1 MKSDKV
7 FILLSTAFFCG
18 NLAASFLIGSR
29 AVPAH
34 GIHTFLCLCALASA
48 MAAGLLIVPYL
59 PIRCSLL
66 FAFGRYGFKRYR
78 DEECEF
84 EKDNNARGTLQR
96 SGNILAMAAAF
107 FLIGATGYGAAAAT
121 EHMSGKR
128 IVAERYAIAVKET
141 IDSISF
147 ENRNCNA
154 LAKALMTGDRSSLTA
169 EVKDSFRKSGASHI
183 LALSGMHLGIIYLLL
198 GRVLGILGNTIVSR
212 RIRSLTIIAAA
223 GFYTLMTGAGE
234 SLVRAFLFIL
244 IAEICRMTG
253 RSSTGLRTLCGAL
266 MIQLIITPLAV
277 KSVGFQLS
285 YLAMLGIFTLFPIL
299 EAWYPAKKSGT
310 DPMQK
315 TWSLAALSI
324 SCQTFTAPLVW
335 FHFRSFPIYFLIT
348 NLIAMPLT
356 TIIMILSIGC
366 TILTGLGIC
375 PEFLVRADE
384 VAIESLMFC
393 LKVISGI

>member
-1 MKSDKV
+1 MKSDRV

-29 AVPAH
+29 AVPVH
-34 GIHTFLCLCALASA
+34 GIHTFLSITALAAAASA
-48 MAAGLLIVPYL
+48 SLLIAPYL
-59 PIRCSLL
+59 PIRRFSFFSFC
-66 FAFGRYGFKRYR
+66 RYGFRRYHD
-78 DEECEF
+78 DEGEF
-84 EKDNNARGTLQR
+84 EKDNDARGVLWR
-96 SGNILAMAAAF
+96 RGYIVAMAATF
-107 FLIGATGYGAAAAT
+107 FFIGATGYGSAT
-121 EHMSGKR
+121 ATAHMGEKR
-128 IVAERYAIAVKET
+128 IFAERYATAVKEA

-147 ENRNCNA
+147 ENSSCNA

-169 EVKDSFRKSGASHI
+169 EVKESFRKSGASHI
-183 LALSGMHLGIIYLLL
+183 LALSGMHLGIIYILL
-198 GRVLGILGNTIVSR
+198 GKVLGIMGNSIVAR
-212 RIRSLTIIAAA
+212 RIRSSAIIAAA
-223 GFYTLMTGAGE
+223 GLYTLMTGAGE

-285 YLAMLGIFTLFPIL
+285 YLAMLGIFTLFPVL
-299 EAWYPAKKSGT
+299 EAWYPAKKAGT
-310 DPMQK
+310 DPIRK
-315 TWSLAALSI
+315 IWSLAALSI

-356 TIIMILSIGC
+356 TIIMTLSIGC

-375 PEFLVRADE
+375 PGFLVRADE
-384 VAIESLMFC
+384 AAIELLMFC